1 MIKFIHHHVKKT
13 YAALL
18 LLSVEVIMIALLF
31 VLSFVIFIFIVD
43 RIFLQRTDVFD
54 LRVFNF
60 LSQYVTPLNN
70 SMMQSITFFGTAT
83 FLFPANI
90 LLIIW
95 FAFIQKHRWYSIKI
109 PVISITSLS
118 LMIGLK
124 TLFNRPRPL
133 IPLLDAASGL
143 SFPSGHSLTSMTFYG
158 LIAYIV
164 WERIKNPYIKWITIT
179 ALLIFILLIG
189 FSRIYLRV
197 HYASDVAAGFSI
209 GFIWLVISLWA
220 LRHLERFTSKKIDP
234 VVEENKSEVAKSPTI

>member
-1 MIKFIHHHVKKT
+1 
-13 YAALL
+13 
-18 LLSVEVIMIALLF
+18 
-31 VLSFVIFIFIVD
+31 
-43 RIFLQRTDVFD
+43 
-54 LRVFNF
+54 
-60 LSQYVTPLNN
+60 
-70 SMMQSITFFGTAT
+70 MMQSITFFGTAT